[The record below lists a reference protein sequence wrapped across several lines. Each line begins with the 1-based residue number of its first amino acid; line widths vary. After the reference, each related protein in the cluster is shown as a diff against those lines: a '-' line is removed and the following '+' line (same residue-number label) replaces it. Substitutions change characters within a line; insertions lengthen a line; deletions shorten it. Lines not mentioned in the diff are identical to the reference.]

1 VTVDSICLDC
11 GQPVRVEVK
20 DGRILK
26 AEPEGIVA
34 HVSVPFLKWRD
45 NMAFA

>member
-11 GQPVRVEVK
+11 GEPIHVEVQ

-26 AEPEGIVA
+26 ADPESIVA
-34 HVSVPFLKWRD
+34 HVAVPFLKWRED
-45 NMAFA
+45 MAFA